1 MMSTVDTATGA
12 RDDEQVTT
20 PVNRDLHI
28 RAWRD
33 GTPLTDSPAI
43 DEIHERVAAGDVIW
57 IDVPDPDSG
66 ALTQVAEQ
74 MGLSALLVEDAV
86 SHHERAKAVIEEHYL
101 FLNCYAVRYDADSAE
116 ITTYEIS
123 AFATK
128 SVLVTVRISAWA
140 YAAELQR
147 RWETSPAQCRCGAVG
162 LLHAL
167 LDTVVDGHSDA
178 IETLDDEIDTFGDA
192 IFDDRPLTH
201 DEHLR
206 IFRIRRAL
214 VRLRRVAM
222 PMREVL
228 NTLTRRDS
236 DLIPDPLQ
244 PYLRDVYDHVLRV
257 SEQAES
263 LRDTVTDLFETNL
276 SLQDQR
282 MNTIMKKLTSWA
294 AIIAVPTAVTGYFGQ
309 NVPYPGFGREWGFA
323 ASLAVIVVMAGVLY
337 LTFRHKDW
345 L

>member
-1 MMSTVDTATGA
+1 MDAVANTQDDAPGITAA
-12 RDDEQVTT
+12 S
-20 PVNRDLHI
+20 RDLHI
-28 RAWRD
+28 RAWREGRQLAD
-33 GTPLTDSPAI
+33 APKIG
-43 DEIHERVAAGDVIW
+43 EVRERAAHGDVIW
-57 IDVPDPDSG
+57 IDVPDPASG
-66 ALTQVAEQ
+66 ALAEIARQ
-74 MGLSALLVEDAV
+74 MRLSPLLVEDAV
-86 SHHERAKAVIEEHYL
+86 SHHERAKAVIEENYL
-101 FLNCYAVRYDADSAE
+101 FLNCYSVHYDAEKAE

-128 SVLVTVRISAWA
+128 SILLTVRVSAWE
-140 YAAELQR
+140 YADELAL
-147 RWETSPAQCRCGAVG
+147 RWQNSPSQCRCGAVG
-162 LLHAL
+162 LLHVL
-167 LDTVVDGHSDA
+167 LDTVVDGHSEA
-178 IETLDDEIDTFGDA
+178 VEVLDDQTDTFADA

-201 DEHLR
+201 DEHIR

-236 DLIPDPLQ
+236 DLVPDPLQ
-244 PYLRDVYDHVLRV
+244 PYLHDVYDHVLRV

-294 AIIAVPTAVTGYFGQ
+294 AIIAVPTAITGYFGQ
-309 NVPYPGFGREWGFA
+309 NVPYPGFGHELGFVL
-323 ASLAVIVVMAGVLY
+323 SLVLIVLIAVILY
-337 LTFRHKDW
+337 LLFRRKDW